1 MIESK
6 EAYELQ
12 EHLNSVLRAI
22 RGVNQLITREK
33 DLERL
38 LKGACDCLI
47 DTRGY
52 HNAWIAILD
61 EGGRRVTTA
70 EAGLGESFMLIEEQ
84 LKRGKLTDCGQRAL
98 RQSEVEVI
106 EDPPAACA
114 DCLCIPSTGS
124 RHHRGRWFW
133 LDYRAANS
141 GPT

>member
-1 MIESK
+1 VLK
-6 EAYELQ
+6 ATYELQ
-12 EHLNSVLRAI
+12 EHLKAVLRAI

-33 DLERL
+33 DPKRL

-47 DTRGY
+47 ETLGY
-52 HNAWIAILD
+52 HNAWIAILND
-61 EGGRRVTTA
+61 DGRWETSA
-70 EAGLGESFMLIEEQ
+70 EAGLGELFMLIEEQ
-84 LKRGKLTDCGQRAL
+84 LKRGELTDCGQRAL